1 MALIDEEK
9 KKAIGRGAI
18 INPVSGSTFTGG
30 VAPTVP
36 RNRGTMGQTVPA
48 PAVGGV
54 RGRGYFD
61 PNAQQQ
67 AAVTPSIA
75 STPAAVAPSTPKP
88 PSIGN
93 GLDAIPI
100 IPGVAATQPGPISAL
115 AATGAG
121 NAETAAINP
130 PSIGVRKI
138 VGKDG
143 ATTYTNDPL
152 QPGGAALKEG
162 DGRGTL
168 SVIGDPRTEGM
179 SPAQAAEYWNSI
191 SSGIDAKNATREQER
206 ILSDSIIQ
214 PGDSIGV
221 IQAKS
226 LNRRNAMQQM
236 NLGVQQQSIADRARG
251 GMIQDPEEQ
260 KRRGLETQALGLGVQ
275 GKIRELA
282 AQKQVDDLRNKLLT
296 TTDQAER
303 RSLQVQLNAL
313 VGKPQ
318 DKFQVVTE
326 QGVSDMGTP
335 TKTSFL
341 VDAEGNVKPVSQG
354 ANTQIAPAP
363 EAAIAYL
370 RQNPGQKAA
379 FQAKYGYLPEGV

>member
-9 KKAIGRGAI
+9 KKAIGRGAM

-30 VAPTVP
+30 VAPVVP

-61 PNAQQQ
+61 PNAQQD
-67 AAVTPSIA
+67 AVMPSIA
-75 STPAAVAPSTPKP
+75 SKPSVVASPAPKP

-100 IPGVAATQPGPISAL
+100 IPGAAATQPGPISAL

-130 PSIGVRKI
+130 PGLGVRKI
-138 VGKDG
+138 VKDG

-162 DGRGTL
+162 GGRGTL

-179 SPAQAAEYWNSI
+179 SPAQASEYWRSI

-226 LNRRNAMQQM
+226 INRRNAIQQM
-236 NLGVQQQSIADRARG
+236 DLGVQRQSIADKARS
-251 GMIQDPEEQ
+251 GMVQDPQQQ
-260 KRRGLETQALGLGVQ
+260 KRNALETQGLELGVQ
-275 GKIRELA
+275 GKISELA
-282 AQKQVDDLRNKLLT
+282 AQKQLTDLQSQYLNEQDPVKKQDIGQKL
-296 TTDQAER
+296 Q
-303 RSLQVQLNAL
+303 SLQ
-313 VGKPQ
+313 GKSQP
-318 DKFQVVTE
+318 DKFTPITSKDMEGNPLFMGAFDTRTGAFVPSQQQSSA
-326 QGVSDMGTP
+326 QGVPVNVSSPEQYAALPSGAKFIDPQGNLR
-335 TKTSFL
+335 TK
-341 VDAEGNVKPVSQG
+341 Q
-354 ANTQIAPAP
+354 
-363 EAAIAYL
+363 
-370 RQNPGQKAA
+370 
-379 FQAKYGYLPEGV
+379 

>member
-9 KKAIGRGAI
+9 KKAIGRGAK

-30 VAPTVP
+30 VAPVAP
-36 RNRGTMGQTVPA
+36 YGRGAMGQTAPL

-54 RGRGYFD
+54 RGRGFFD

-67 AAVTPSIA
+67 PAVTPSIA
-75 STPAAVAPSTPKP
+75 STPAVPQVQKPAISNVPTAPVIT
-88 PSIGN
+88 G
-93 GLDAIPI
+93 
-100 IPGVAATQPGPISAL
+100 AANVQPGPISAL
-115 AATGAG
+115 AAPGAG
-121 NAETAAINP
+121 NAETVAMNPVAA
-130 PSIGVRKI
+130 GVRKI
-138 VGKDG
+138 TDKNGG
-143 ATTYTNDPL
+143 TTYTNDPL
-152 QPGGAALKEG
+152 QPGGTALN
-162 DGRGTL
+162 DDNSRGTL

-179 SPAQAAEYWNSI
+179 SPAQASEYWRSI
-191 SSGIDAKNATREQER
+191 SSGIDAKNAAREQER
-206 ILSDSIIQ
+206 ILASSVIQ

-226 LNRRNAMQQM
+226 LNRRNAMKQM
-236 NLGVQQQSIADRARG
+236 DLGVQQQSIADRARS
-251 GMIQDPEEQ
+251 GMIQDPQQQ
-260 KRRGLETQALGLGVQ
+260 KRNALETQGLELGVQ
-275 GKIRELA
+275 GKIRELDV
-282 AQKQVDDLRNKLLT
+282 QKKIDDLSSKLLA
-296 TTDQAER
+296 TTDPVEQR
-303 RSLQVQLNAL
+303 RLQVQLNSL
-313 VGKPQ
+313 SNKPQ

-370 RQNPGQKAA
+370 RQNPSQRAA

>member
-9 KKAIGRGAI
+9 KKAIGRGAM

-61 PNAQQQ
+61 PNAQQD
-67 AAVTPSIA
+67 AVTPSIA
-75 STPAAVAPSTPKP
+75 SKPSVVASPAPKP

-100 IPGVAATQPGPISAL
+100 IPGAAATQPGPISAL

-130 PSIGVRKI
+130 PGLGVRKI

-152 QPGGAALKEG
+152 QPGGAALNDSK
-162 DGRGTL
+162 GTL

-179 SPAQAAEYWNSI
+179 SPAQAAEYWRSI
-191 SSGIDAKNATREQER
+191 SSGIDAKNATREQED
-206 ILSDSIIQ
+206 ILSKSIIQ

-226 LNRRNAMQQM
+226 INRRNAIQQM
-236 NLGVQQQSIADRARG
+236 DLGVQRQSIADKARS

-260 KRRGLETQALGLGVQ
+260 KRRGLETQSLELGVQ

-282 AQKQVDDLRNKLLT
+282 VQKQIDDLRNRYMNA
-296 TTDQAER
+296 TDQEEK
-303 RSLQVQLNAL
+303 RSLGVQLNAL
-313 VGKPQ
+313 QGKAQ

-354 ANTQIAPAP
+354 ANAQISTAP

-370 RQNPGQKAA
+370 RQNPSQKAA

>member
-9 KKAIGRGAI
+9 KKAIGRGAQI
-18 INPVSGSTFTGG
+18 KPISGSTFTGG
-30 VAPTVP
+30 VAPAAP
-36 RNRGTMGQTVPA
+36 YGRGAVGQTA
-48 PAVGGV
+48 PQPSVGGV
-54 RGRGYFD
+54 RGRGSFD
-61 PNAQQQ
+61 QNAQQP
-67 AAVTPSIA
+67 AAVTSSITA
-75 STPAAVAPSTPKP
+75 KPAVAPPVQQPAVSNVPAP
-88 PSIGN
+88 AVP
-93 GLDAIPI
+93 
-100 IPGVAATQPGPISAL
+100 VAANVQQGPVSDL

-130 PSIGVRKI
+130 PGLGVRKI

-152 QPGGAALKEG
+152 QPGGAALNDG
-162 DGRGTL
+162 NGRGTL
-168 SVIGDPRTEGM
+168 SVISDPRNEGM
-179 SPAQAAEYWNSI
+179 SPAQAAEYWRSV
-191 SSGIDAKNATREQER
+191 SSGIDAKNATREQED
-206 ILSDSIIQ
+206 ILSKSIIQ

-226 LNRRNAMQQM
+226 LNRRNAIQQM
-236 NLGVQQQSIADRARG
+236 NLGVQQQSIADRARS
-251 GMIQDPEEQ
+251 GMIQDPQ
-260 KRRGLETQALGLGVQ
+260 QRKRNALETQGLELGVQ

-296 TTDQAER
+296 TTDQAEQR
-303 RSLQVQLNAL
+303 RLQVQLNAL

-354 ANTQIAPAP
+354 ASTQIAPAP

-370 RQNPGQKAA
+370 RQNPSQKAA

>member
-9 KKAIGRGAI
+9 KKAIGRGAQI
-18 INPVSGSTFTGG
+18 KPISGSTFTGG
-30 VAPTVP
+30 VAPAAP
-36 RNRGTMGQTVPA
+36 YGRGAMGQATPQ
-48 PAVGGV
+48 PTVGGV
-54 RGRGYFD
+54 RGRGSFD
-61 PNAQQQ
+61 PNAQQ
-67 AAVTPSIA
+67 
-75 STPAAVAPSTPKP
+75 PAAVVPTITPKP
-88 PSIGN
+88 AVAPPVQQRAVSN
-93 GLDAIPI
+93 VPTAPAV
-100 IPGVAATQPGPISAL
+100 PVAANVQPSPVSAL
-115 AATGAG
+115 AANGAG

-130 PSIGVRKI
+130 PGLGVRKI

-152 QPGGAALKEG
+152 QPGGAALNEG
-162 DGRGTL
+162 NGRGTL

-179 SPAQAAEYWNSI
+179 SPAQAAEYWRSV
-191 SSGIDAKNATREQER
+191 SSGIDAKNATREQED
-206 ILSDSIIQ
+206 ILSKSIIQ

-226 LNRRNAMQQM
+226 LNRRNAIQQM
-236 NLGVQQQSIADRARG
+236 NLGVQQQSIADRARS
-251 GMIQDPEEQ
+251 GMIQDPQQQ
-260 KRRGLETQALGLGVQ
+260 KRNELETQGLELGVQ

-296 TTDQAER
+296 TTDQAEQR
-303 RSLQVQLNAL
+303 RLQVQLNAL

-354 ANTQIAPAP
+354 ASSQIAPAP

-370 RQNPGQKAA
+370 RQNPSQKAA